1 MARFSL
7 SNSDLY
13 LSRSVPGLCRDFRGF
28 CGQDGT
34 GKTSLTMLRDAG
46 VSQWDM
52 PVEIKGPGRIET
64 SAIKRKAPATGAGS
78 GFSVS
83 ETPESHGQIV
93 AGPGPIAALDSIL
106 MLQGLDD
113 STKGKS
119 KAVAHGEQ
127 LLDLLDSVRDGLL
140 AGEIP
145 RATLNKL
152 AAAVT
157 RRHDNFADPKLQD
170 VLDQIELRAHVELAK
185 LEVLD
190 KRVA

>member
-1 MARFSL
+1 MLVCCS
-7 SNSDLY
+7 
-13 LSRSVPGLCRDFRGF
+13 
-28 CGQDGT
+28 GT
-34 GKTSLTMLRDAG
+34 FPL
-46 VSQWDM
+46 
-52 PVEIKGPGRIET
+52 EIKGPGRVET
-64 SAIKRKAPATGAGS
+64 SAIKRKAPAGASSG

-83 ETPESHGQIV
+83 GAPESHGQIV

-106 MLQGLDD
+106 MLQGLED
-113 STKGKS
+113 STQGKS
-119 KAVAHGEQ
+119 KGLQHGEQ

-140 AGEIP
+140 AGGIP

-157 RRHDNFADPKLQD
+157 RRHEAFADPQLQD

>member
-1 MARFSL
+1 MFGNAAL
-7 SNSDLY
+7 
-13 LSRSVPGLCRDFRGF
+13 
-28 CGQDGT
+28 
-34 GKTSLTMLRDAG
+34 
-46 VSQWDM
+46 SQWDSPM
-52 PVEIKGPGRIET
+52 EIKGPGRVET
-64 SAIKRKAPATGAGS
+64 SAIKRKAPAAASG

-83 ETPESHGQIV
+83 EAPDTHAQIV

-106 MLQGLDD
+106 MLQGMDD
-113 STKGKS
+113 STQGKS
-119 KAVAHGEQ
+119 KGVAHGEQ

-157 RRHDNFADPKLQD
+157 RRHDAFADPKLQD

-185 LEVLD
+185 LEALD

>member
-1 MARFSL
+1 M
-7 SNSDLY
+7 
-13 LSRSVPGLCRDFRGF
+13 
-28 CGQDGT
+28 
-34 GKTSLTMLRDAG
+34 
-46 VSQWDM
+46 
-52 PVEIKGPGRIET
+52 EIKGLGRVET
-64 SAIKRKAPATGAGS
+64 SSIKRKAPAGAPSS
-78 GFSVS
+78 GFTVP

-106 MLQGLDD
+106 MLQGMDD
-113 STKGKS
+113 STQGRSKG
-119 KAVAHGEQ
+119 VAHAEQ

-157 RRHDNFADPKLQD
+157 RRHEAFADPKLQD

-185 LEVLD
+185 LEQLD

>member
-1 MARFSL
+1 M
-7 SNSDLY
+7 
-13 LSRSVPGLCRDFRGF
+13 
-28 CGQDGT
+28 
-34 GKTSLTMLRDAG
+34 
-46 VSQWDM
+46 
-52 PVEIKGPGRIET
+52 EIKSPGRVET
-64 SAIKRKAPATGAGS
+64 SAIKRKAPAGASSG

-83 ETPESHGQIV
+83 GAPESHGQIV

-106 MLQGLDD
+106 MLQGLED
-113 STKGKS
+113 STQGKS
-119 KAVAHGEQ
+119 KGLQHGEQ
-127 LLDLLDSVRDGLL
+127 LLDLLDSVRDVLL
-140 AGEIP
+140 AGGIP

-157 RRHDNFADPKLQD
+157 RRHEAFADPQLQD

>member
-1 MARFSL
+1 M
-7 SNSDLY
+7 
-13 LSRSVPGLCRDFRGF
+13 
-28 CGQDGT
+28 
-34 GKTSLTMLRDAG
+34 
-46 VSQWDM
+46 SQWDNPM
-52 PVEIKGPGRIET
+52 EIKGPGRVET
-64 SAIKRKAPATGAGS
+64 SAIKRKAPASGAPSS

-83 ETPESHGQIV
+83 GPAEPHAQMV

-106 MLQGLDD
+106 MLQGMDD
-113 STKGKS
+113 STQGRS
-119 KAVAHGEQ
+119 KALAHGEH

-157 RRHDNFADPKLQD
+157 RRHEAFADPKLQD

-185 LEVLD
+185 LEQLD

>member
-1 MARFSL
+1 L
-7 SNSDLY
+7 
-13 LSRSVPGLCRDFRGF
+13 
-28 CGQDGT
+28 
-34 GKTSLTMLRDAG
+34 
-46 VSQWDM
+46 
-52 PVEIKGPGRIET
+52 EIKGPGRVET
-64 SAIKRKAPATGAGS
+64 SAIKRKAPAGASSG

-83 ETPESHGQIV
+83 GAPESHGQIV

-106 MLQGLDD
+106 MLQGLED
-113 STKGKS
+113 STQGKS
-119 KAVAHGEQ
+119 KGLQHGEQ

-140 AGEIP
+140 AGGIP

-157 RRHDNFADPKLQD
+157 RRHEAFAVPQLQD

>member
-1 MARFSL
+1 MR
-7 SNSDLY
+7 
-13 LSRSVPGLCRDFRGF
+13 RERRC
-28 CGQDGT
+28 
-34 GKTSLTMLRDAG
+34 LRKRRWRPRLLA
-46 VSQWDM
+46 Q
-52 PVEIKGPGRIET
+52 VEP
-64 SAIKRKAPATGAGS
+64 AIKRKAPAGAPSS
-78 GFSVS
+78 GFTVP

-106 MLQGLDD
+106 MLQGMDD
-113 STKGKS
+113 STQGRSKG
-119 KAVAHGEQ
+119 VAHAEQ

-157 RRHDNFADPKLQD
+157 RRHEAFADPKLQD

-185 LEVLD
+185 LEQLD

>member
-1 MARFSL
+1 M
-7 SNSDLY
+7 
-13 LSRSVPGLCRDFRGF
+13 
-28 CGQDGT
+28 
-34 GKTSLTMLRDAG
+34 
-46 VSQWDM
+46 
-52 PVEIKGPGRIET
+52 EIKGTGRIET
-64 SAIKRKAPATGAGS
+64 SAVKRKTSASAAAS

-83 ETPESHGQIV
+83 EASESQTQAIV

-113 STKGKS
+113 STQGRSKGL
-119 KAVAHGEQ
+119 AHGEQ

-157 RRHDNFADPKLQD
+157 RRHEVFADPKLQD

-185 LEVLD
+185 LEALD
-190 KRVA
+190 QRRA